1 MLINYTKIMAVL
13 LAFQLHII
21 YISAYLN
28 LYFVPD
34 RPCRKSFGGGGESKQ
49 LCLVLTWGK
58 EIRYFNINPGF
69 HLCSSLEM
77 TLAYYLSF
85 SPCKSIWFVL
95 SAFHFQA
102 QKKRKPRKMPYSEQ
116 SRLLFSPQPVLS
128 TSTSSTNELTPLT

>member
-85 SPCKSIWFVL
+85 SHARVFGLYSQHSIGEIFK
-95 SAFHFQA
+95 HR
-102 QKKRKPRKMPYSEQ
+102 KKTQGRCRTVNSQGYSLVP
-116 SRLLFSPQPVLS
+116 SLF
-128 TSTSSTNELTPLT
+128 

>member
-1 MLINYTKIMAVL
+1 MAVL

-34 RPCRKSFGGGGESKQ
+34 RPCRKTFSGGGESKQ

-58 EIRYFNINPGF
+58 EIRYFTINPGF

-85 SPCKSIWFVL
+85 SYARVFGLYSQHSIVEIFK
-95 SAFHFQA
+95 HR
-102 QKKRKPRKMPYSEQ
+102 KKTRKTPHSEQ

-128 TSTSSTNELTPLT
+128 TPTPHPMS